1 MTAIRRRALLPL
13 TALVAAAAL
22 SGCGALTDAVLGEN
36 PPPAQ
41 RAEPGGEVTAS
52 ADADVFTLQ
61 VGDCLNYMQDE
72 GSSEISSLPTVPC
85 AEPHDAEI
93 YAETTVTEEQMATVD
108 DVADQYCY
116 DQFAGFV
123 GKSYEESVLDYS
135 TLVPTPDGFAAG
147 DDVVQCVIVQPDGG
161 LTASV
166 QGTGV

>member
-1 MTAIRRRALLPL
+1 MIATRRRALLPL
-13 TALVAAAAL
+13 ATLVAAVTL
-22 SGCGALTDAVLGEN
+22 SGCGAIADAVLGEN

-41 RAEPGGEVTAS
+41 RSEPGGEVTAS

-85 AEPHDAEI
+85 SEPHDAEI
-93 YAETTVTEEQMATVD
+93 YAETTVTEEQFATVD

-116 DQFAGFV
+116 DQFAGYV
-123 GKSYEESVLDYS
+123 GAAYEDSALYYS

-147 DDVVQCVIVQPDGG
+147 DDVVQCVVVQETGG
-161 LTASV
+161 LTATV
-166 QGTGV
+166 QGTGL